1 MSARPGSWPEDRRGA
16 YVSEENTLKTTTL
29 RNLWAAVVVL
39 GLGTGCGNTVQVKG
53 RVTDG
58 EGTQPQGLVS
68 GGIPLGGSGSVAAA
82 TQVRASTVGPDGKL
96 TVVAEGKLEAQGQY
110 TLDVPAGEEHLVLQ
124 AVDASGQVVAS
135 ALLEATSEGSD
146 AVAPPMDGESSLEA
160 EIYAQMMADKAQA
173 ETVDMVD
180 VRARITANMAAAAR
194 QGASTSEAFRSRVK
208 ALADA
213 VRAAQQA
220 ELEMYAKAG
229 VQTSQTALFEQE
241 LTAAAALSAGLE
253 GGGPVNELYDAFHAE
268 LRAAAERLGAKV
280 EQQAQAERAAS
291 ASFRATVKAR
301 LSAEDAR
308 PLVDAALR
316 ASAGVEARASGAAL
330 SALLSAA
337 GAADDVKQ
345 QAVAAST
352 TLRIQVRESTSA
364 GMAANAFAS
373 FESSV
378 SGSAYPQATVL
389 GRYLGVNASNHLTLG
404 LAVQATVAA
413 AATLDTTLDAAVST
427 AVSADAVNVS
437 LLATKTAEAY
447 QAYATAVRAQATTL
461 AVFGAKATPAVEV
474 LLVAEG
480 SFQMGQ

>member
-1 MSARPGSWPEDRRGA
+1 MC
-16 YVSEENTLKTTTL
+16 EETTLKTTTL
-29 RNLWAAVVVL
+29 RNLFAALVVL

-58 EGTQPQGLVS
+58 EGTQPQAILS
-68 GGIPLGGSGSVAAA
+68 GATSLGGSGTVSAT
-82 TQVRASTVGPDGKL
+82 TQVRASSVGPDGKT
-96 TVVAEGKLEAQGQY
+96 TVLAEGTLEARGYY
-110 TLDVPAGEEHLVLQ
+110 TLDVPAGEERLVLE

-135 ALLEATSEGSD
+135 ALLEATAEGKD
-146 AVAPPMDGESSLEA
+146 VVAAPMDSETSLEA
-160 EIYAQMMADKAQA
+160 EVFLQMMADKSQA
-173 ETVDMVD
+173 ESVDMVD
-180 VRARITANMAAAAR
+180 VRARITAHMAAAAR

-364 GMAANAFAS
+364 GLAANAFAS

-378 SGSAYPQATVL
+378 SGSADLQASVL
-389 GRYLGVNASNHLTLG
+389 GRYLGVNASNQLTLG

-480 SFQMGQ
+480 SFQMGL

>member
-1 MSARPGSWPEDRRGA
+1 
-16 YVSEENTLKTTTL
+16 VCEENTLKTTTL

-82 TQVRASTVGPDGKL
+82 TQVRASTVGPDGTL
-96 TVVAEGKLEAQGQY
+96 TVVAEGKLEARGQY

-160 EIYAQMMADKAQA
+160 EIYAQMMADRAQA

-180 VRARITANMAAAAR
+180 VRARITAHMAAAAR
-194 QGASTSEAFRSRVK
+194 QGASTNDAFRQRVK

-213 VRAAQQA
+213 VRAAQQT

-229 VQTSQTALFEQE
+229 VQTSQDALFQAE
-241 LTAAAALSAGLE
+241 LSAAAELNAALDAGRSAE
-253 GGGPVNELYDAFHAE
+253 EAYDKFHAG

-280 EQQAQAERAAS
+280 EQQAQGERAAS

-301 LSAEDAR
+301 LSAEDTK
-308 PLVDAALR
+308 PLADAALR
-316 ASAGVEARASGAAL
+316 ASAGLEARASEAAL
-330 SALLSAA
+330 TSLLVAA
-337 GAADDVKQ
+337 NATDEAKQ
-345 QAVAAST
+345 QAVTASTSLRGQVRAST
-352 TLRIQVRESTSA
+352 T
-364 GMAANAFAS
+364 AAAAAQAFAS
-373 FESSV
+373 FGANV
-378 SGSAYPQATVL
+378 ATGADVKATVL
-389 GRYLGVNASNHLTLG
+389 GRYLGVSTTNQLAVSA
-404 LAVQATVAA
+404 AVQASVAA
-413 AATLDTTLDAAVST
+413 AATLDTALDAAASATVT
-427 AVSADAVNVS
+427 ASGTNVS
-437 LLATKTAEAY
+437 LLATKTADAY
-447 QAYATAVRAQATTL
+447 HAYATAVRSQATVL
-461 AVFGAKATPAVEV
+461 SAFGLKATPAVEV

-480 SFQMGQ
+480 SFQLGQ

>member
-1 MSARPGSWPEDRRGA
+1 VR
-16 YVSEENTLKTTTL
+16 EETTLKTTTL
-29 RNLWAAVVVL
+29 RNLFAALVVL

-58 EGTQPQGLVS
+58 EGTQPQAIVAGAAS
-68 GGIPLGGSGSVAAA
+68 LGGSGTVSAT
-82 TQVRASTVGPDGKL
+82 TQVRASSVGPDGTL
-96 TVVAEGKLEAQGQY
+96 TVLAEGKLEARGYY
-110 TLDVPAGEEHLVLQ
+110 TLDVPAGEERLVLE

-135 ALLEATSEGSD
+135 ALLEATAEGKD
-146 AVAPPMDGESSLEA
+146 VVAAPMDSETSLEA
-160 EIYAQMMADKAQA
+160 GVFLQMMADKPQA

-180 VRARITANMAAAAR
+180 VRARINANMAAAAR
-194 QGASTSEAFRSRVK
+194 QGASTTEAFRSRVK

-241 LTAAAALSAGLE
+241 LAAAASLSAGLE
-253 GGGPVNELYDAFHAE
+253 GGGPVQEVYDAFHAE

-345 QAVAAST
+345 QAVTAST
-352 TLRIQVRESTSA
+352 TLRTQVRASTSA
-364 GMAANAFAS
+364 AMAANAFAS

-378 SGSAYPQATVL
+378 SGSADLQASVL
-389 GRYLGVNASNHLTLG
+389 GRYLGVNASNQLTVG
-404 LAVQATVAA
+404 LAVQATVVA
-413 AATLDTTLDAAVST
+413 AATLDTTLDAAVSS
-427 AVSADAVNVS
+427 AVSANAVDVS

-447 QAYATAVRAQATTL
+447 QAYATAVRAQASAL
-461 AVFGAKATPAVEV
+461 ALFGAKATPAVEV

>member
-1 MSARPGSWPEDRRGA
+1 M
-16 YVSEENTLKTTTL
+16 KTTTL
-29 RNLWAAVVVL
+29 RNLWAALVVL

-58 EGTQPQGLVS
+58 EGTQPQAILAGAAS
-68 GGIPLGGSGSVAAA
+68 LGGSGTVAAT
-82 TQVRASTVGPDGKL
+82 TQVRASSVGPDGTL
-96 TVVAEGKLEAQGQY
+96 TVLAEGKLEARGYY
-110 TLDVPAGEEHLVLQ
+110 TLDVPAGEERLVLE

-135 ALLEATSEGSD
+135 ALLEATAEGKD
-146 AVAPPMDGESSLEA
+146 VVAAPMDSETSLEA
-160 EIYAQMMADKAQA
+160 EVFLRMMADKSQA

-180 VRARITANMAAAAR
+180 VRARINANMAAAAR
-194 QGASTSEAFRSRVK
+194 QGASTTDAFRSRVR

-241 LTAAAALSAGLE
+241 LAAAAALSAGLE
-253 GGGPVNELYDAFHAE
+253 GGGPVNEIYDAFHAE

-330 SALLSAA
+330 SALLSAG

-345 QAVAAST
+345 QAVTAST
-352 TLRIQVRESTSA
+352 TLRTQVRASTSA
-364 GMAANAFAS
+364 AMAANAFAS

-378 SGSAYPQATVL
+378 SGSADLQASVL
-389 GRYLGVNASNHLTLG
+389 GRYLGVNASNQLTLG
-404 LAVQATVAA
+404 LAVQATVTAA
-413 AATLDTTLDAAVST
+413 AVLDTTLDAASSS

-447 QAYATAVRAQATTL
+447 QAYATAVRAQATAL
-461 AVFGAKATPAVEV
+461 SVFGAKATPAVEV